1 MKYTV
6 HTRHFAAGR
15 FWNKG
20 DEREADPVE
29 VAPQVQRGVL
39 EPVKAAAE
47 PEPQAEP
54 EPEPEA
60 KAESK
65 AKGGRKSGAAVE

>member
-6 HTRHFAAGR
+6 NTRHFAAGR

-20 DEREADPVE
+20 DEREADPAE

-39 EPVKAAAE
+39 EPVKAEGELEPKAE
-47 PEPQAEP
+47 PA
-54 EPEPEA
+54 A
-60 KAESK
+60 KDESM
-65 AKGGRKSGAAVE
+65 AKVGRKSSSAAE

>member
-6 HTRHFAAGR
+6 NPRHFAAGR

-20 DEREADPVE
+20 DEREADPAE

-39 EPVKAAAE
+39 EPVKLEGKPEPKVEPAPETRDEPKAKTGRKAGSAAE
-47 PEPQAEP
+47 
-54 EPEPEA
+54 
-60 KAESK
+60 
-65 AKGGRKSGAAVE
+65 

>member
-20 DEREADPVE
+20 DEREADPAE
-29 VAPQVQRGVL
+29 VASQVQRGVL
-39 EPVKAAAE
+39 EPVKAEGELEPKAE
-47 PEPQAEP
+47 PA
-54 EPEPEA
+54 A
-60 KAESK
+60 KAK
-65 AKGGRKSGAAVE
+65 VGRKSGSAAE

>member
-6 HTRHFAAGR
+6 HTRNFAAGR

-20 DEREADPVE
+20 DEREADPAE

-39 EPVKAAAE
+39 EPVKAESESE
-47 PEPQAEP
+47 PKVEPAPDTKDEP
-54 EPEPEA
+54 KA
-60 KAESK
+60 KA
-65 AKGGRKSGAAVE
+65 GRKSGSTAE

>member
-20 DEREADPVE
+20 DEREADPAE

-39 EPVKAAAE
+39 EPVKAESAPEPKVE
-47 PEPQAEP
+47 PEPVS
-54 EPEPEA
+54 EA
-60 KAESK
+60 KDEPK
-65 AKGGRKSGAAVE
+65 AKTGRKAGSAAE